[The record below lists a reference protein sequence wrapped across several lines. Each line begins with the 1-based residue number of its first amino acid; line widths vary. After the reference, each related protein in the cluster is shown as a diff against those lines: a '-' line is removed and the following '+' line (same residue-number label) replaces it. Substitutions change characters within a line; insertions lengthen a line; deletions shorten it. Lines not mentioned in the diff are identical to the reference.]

1 MLINKPFQTE
11 YKWLMADC
19 LMADFF
25 GSIRLFVYL
34 MLL

>member
-11 YKWLMADC
+11 YIWLMAY
-19 LMADFF
+19 FF
-25 GSIRLFVYL
+25 GAIRLFVYL